1 LILYCTPPPSNTR
14 LPTTASTSCSFGGAF
29 LLGASAL
36 GFHWLPSWS
45 QSLHSLMPRR
55 VRAFFAPCSVHW
67 NCLTISLSVWLFAV
81 CCVSHCGTGRRGRGS
96 VADEAGRK
104 ALESASRNT
113 VYDSLSHASLSVARV
128 VFRREGSF
136 PGTMRPR
143 EARARDRARRSRRRR
158 AIDAHDARWRSR
170 GARASAR
177 VARASRSAVREKRRS
192 RGSRQAAPKRGR
204 RFRETPSAMGRT
216 V

>member
-1 LILYCTPPPSNTR
+1 M
-14 LPTTASTSCSFGGAF
+14 
-29 LLGASAL
+29 

-113 VYDSLSHASLSVARV
+113 VYDIIVSLPRV
-128 VFRREGSF
+128 VVRRESRLSTRGF
-136 PGTMRPR
+136 LPGNDAT
-143 EARARDRARRSRRRR
+143 
-158 AIDAHDARWRSR
+158 AI
-170 GARASAR
+170 GASAR
-177 VARASRSAVREKRRS
+177 SCATVATTTRDRRS
-192 RGSRQAAPKRGR
+192 
-204 RFRETPSAMGRT
+204 
-216 V
+216 